1 MTDDNPAWRVDETP
15 PERAR
20 GVLLWVV
27 SMGFLLLG
35 FWLMGTA
42 IDQAQG
48 VLFVVGILACTV
60 AVALPIVTEP

>member
-1 MTDDNPAWRVDETP
+1 MTDDYPTWHADETP

-20 GVLLWVV
+20 GVLLWLV
-27 SMGFLLLG
+27 SMVFLLLG

-48 VLFVVGILACTV
+48 VLFILGVLSCTV
-60 AVALPIVTEP
+60 ALALPILTEP